1 MPISSSRTQL
11 RELEK
16 VGIALMVHT
25 TDPNITPARVA
36 QVYGLQ
42 EENIHMV
49 PAALQREA
57 EAALD
62 GTGGDRGRNGERRH
76 GGNAA

>member
-1 MPISSSRTQL
+1 
-11 RELEK
+11 
-16 VGIALMVHT
+16 MVHT

-62 GTGGDRGRNGERRH
+62 GTGET
-76 GGNAA
+76 AA